1 MPSLFRKEFY
11 LFFRN
16 VLFLTLYFSG
26 PAIDWAF
33 DLKNMSTWT
42 LLKNAMKA
50 KFKGK
55 MTIQMKAQL
64 RKSLKQIQE
73 ESVQDFYNRD
83 IPDSKTFI
91 HFFLIDGSGS

>member
-1 MPSLFRKEFY
+1 
-11 LFFRN
+11 
-16 VLFLTLYFSG
+16 
-26 PAIDWAF
+26 
-33 DLKNMSTWT
+33 
-42 LLKNAMKA
+42 MKA

-83 IPDSKTFI
+83 IPDSKNFI
-91 HFFLIDGSGS
+91 QFFE

>member
-1 MPSLFRKEFY
+1 
-11 LFFRN
+11 
-16 VLFLTLYFSG
+16 
-26 PAIDWAF
+26 
-33 DLKNMSTWT
+33 
-42 LLKNAMKA
+42 MKA